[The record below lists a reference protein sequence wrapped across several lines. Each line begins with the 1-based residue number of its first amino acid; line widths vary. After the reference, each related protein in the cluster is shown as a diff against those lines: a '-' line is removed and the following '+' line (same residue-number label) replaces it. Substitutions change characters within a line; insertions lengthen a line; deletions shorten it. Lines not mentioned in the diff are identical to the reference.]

1 MTMTRRPPLYVVG
14 GVRPLRC
21 PGPTLLQAARGVL
34 EALDAGPDYDT
45 TADALAAVRARVAV
59 LRAAVERAEAE

>member
-1 MTMTRRPPLYVVG
+1 MKRPSLYVVG

-34 EALDAGPDYDT
+34 EALDASPEYPT
-45 TADALAAVRARVAV
+45 VQSAIAAIRARLDV
-59 LRAAVERAEAE
+59 LRAAVEREEAK